1 MPAKRKHDDKTPTP
15 VPDDP
20 NILALREAQEKKN
33 AELRAAFE
41 NEELTV
47 RRRIEAMEDV
57 DLRFVLADRD
67 RRMDPES
74 YKARTTQKGP
84 LQLHVKLLT
93 GNRAIPQQNFDISLP
108 EPDVSLLLLKVL
120 IRDEAMRKG
129 QSADRFAPSNQRLF
143 AFGKDIFASDEQR
156 TGIKSLGIF
165 PGTCLQ
171 MALAAGNATSVPPQV
186 TRQRAKVNPSP
197 ALSPVK

>member
-1 MPAKRKHDDKTPTP
+1 MPTKKKHDDKTPTP

-20 NILALREAQEKKN
+20 NILAQREEQEKKN
-33 AELRAAFE
+33 AEQRTAFE

-67 RRMDPES
+67 RRLDPET

-93 GNRAIPQQNFDISLP
+93 GNRAIAQQNFDVTLP
-108 EPDVSLLLLKVL
+108 EADVSVLLLKVL
-120 IRDEAMRKG
+120 IRDEAMRRG
-129 QSADRFAPSNQRLF
+129 QPADRFAPSNQRLF
-143 AFGKDIFASDEQR
+143 AFGKDIAVADEQR
-156 TGIKSLGIF
+156 TGIKSLGIY
-165 PGTCLQ
+165 PGASIQ
-171 MALAAGNATSVPPQV
+171 MALSAGTVTSIPPQV
-186 TRQRAKVNPSP
+186 TRPRQKVEHFIAQSP
-197 ALSPVK
+197 TK